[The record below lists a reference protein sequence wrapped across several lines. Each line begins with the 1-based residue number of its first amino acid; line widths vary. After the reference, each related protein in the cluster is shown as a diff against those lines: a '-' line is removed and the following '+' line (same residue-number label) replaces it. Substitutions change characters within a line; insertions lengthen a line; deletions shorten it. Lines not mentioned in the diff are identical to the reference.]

1 MGSGVESGGVSGVP
15 GLERRTWIGM
25 GLGEGSQ
32 APCTGILNSFNAHCG
47 LIPCQVVGMM
57 RTTKEQ
63 EGKTRECTQRAHWR
77 VDLAG

>member
-1 MGSGVESGGVSGVP
+1 MGSGVESGGVSSVP

-32 APCTGILNSFNAHCG
+32 APCTGIPNSFNAHSG

-63 EGKTRECTQRAHWR
+63 EGQTRESTQRAHWS
-77 VDLAG
+77 VALAG